1 MSTESA
7 PSSKGLNIA
16 LWIAQVLL
24 ALSLAGGAI
33 WKMTTPIPDLAAKM
47 PWMGQVSPSFLY
59 MTATFDL
66 LGGLGVILPS
76 LTRIVPKLTVIA
88 AIGCIALMIGA
99 IVFHVS
105 RGEADK
111 TPFNFFLIALAAF
124 VAWGRSTKA
133 PIAPRGS

>member
-1 MSTESA
+1 MSSEA
-7 PSSKGLNIA
+7 ASSKGLNIA

-33 WKMTTPIPDLAAKM
+33 WKLTTSIPDLASKM

-76 LTRIVPKLTVIA
+76 LTRVMPKVTVLA
-88 AIGCIALMIGA
+88 AIGCIALMVGA

-124 VAWGRSTKA
+124 VAWGRFAKA
-133 PIAPRGS
+133 PIAPRA